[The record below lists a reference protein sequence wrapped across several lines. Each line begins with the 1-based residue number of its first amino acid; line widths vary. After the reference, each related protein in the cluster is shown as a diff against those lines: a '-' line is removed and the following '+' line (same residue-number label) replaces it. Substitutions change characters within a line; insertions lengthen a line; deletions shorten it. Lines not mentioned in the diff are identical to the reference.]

1 MSKLI
6 LYGRGLIAEEYCR
19 YLESHGRGA
28 DIAAFAVTCMNGQ
41 GESYCDRPCLEI
53 REAVKI
59 YHEADVHL
67 ALQEKYHKEVLALL
81 RELGREPKE
90 IIGLH
95 RMTELLGEQ
104 GIKEISAACPELTVQ
119 RNPHDYSM
127 LELFP
132 PNHPERRF
140 TFYPMTQVPLSE
152 ADVRNL
158 RETVAQGEAKSLP
171 LEGKAAAA
179 RLTDEVYIA
188 MATSQK
194 DARVSQDNLPA
205 YIHPVMGGAAAYKGP
220 RITEMAYDDEFA
232 RASTKPSPLGKGDRE
247 AVDEVAT
254 QSISEYNTVYS
265 ELTVAYWLWKK
276 APKVK
281 YLGLCHYRRHFVL
294 TERIR
299 QALAEGKV
307 DALLTTPRLTFPNV
321 HRYFTTLPVTTMD
334 EQDFQLMLRLV
345 WQEDPEIAKYAQ
357 DFLEGQIHYPNNMVI
372 AKRDIYF
379 DYCSFMFKVLQGM
392 QEHYK
397 EKGIPRPDRYLGY
410 VGELLTTVYF
420 AYHREKWRTVF
431 IDYRLLKEA

>member
-1 MSKLI
+1 MSQLI
-6 LYGRGLIAEEYCR
+6 VYGRGLIAEEYVR
-19 YLESHGRGA
+19 YLEGQGQGA
-28 DIAAFAVTCMNGQ
+28 DVAAFAVTKMEGQ
-41 GESYCDRPCLEI
+41 GKTYCNRPCMEI
-53 REAVKI
+53 REAMKI
-59 YHEADVHL
+59 YPEADIHL
-67 ALQEKYHKEVLALL
+67 ALQEKYHAEVIDLL
-81 RELGREPKE
+81 KELGRMPKE

-127 LELFP
+127 LELFLHH
-132 PNHPERRF
+132 HPERKF

-171 LEGKAAAA
+171 LEGKVAAA

-194 DARVSQDNLPA
+194 DAKVSLENLPD

-220 RITEMAYDDEFA
+220 RTAEMAYDDEFA

-334 EQDFQLMLRLV
+334 EQDFQLMLRLIG
-345 WQEDPEIAKYAQ
+345 QEDPEIAKYAQ
-357 DFLEGQIHYPNNMVI
+357 DFLEGQVHYPNNMVI
-372 AKRDIYF
+372 AKRDIYL
-379 DYCSFMFKVLQGM
+379 DYCSLMFKVLQGM

>member
-1 MSKLI
+1 MSQLI
-6 LYGRGLIAEEYCR
+6 VYGRGLIAEEYVR
-19 YLESHGRGA
+19 YLEGQGQGA
-28 DIAAFAVTCMNGQ
+28 DVAAFAVTKMEGQ
-41 GESYCDRPCLEI
+41 GKTYCNRPCMEI
-53 REAVKI
+53 REAMKI
-59 YHEADVHL
+59 YPEADIHL
-67 ALQEKYHKEVLALL
+67 ALQEKYHAEVIDLL
-81 RELGREPKE
+81 KELGRMPKE

-127 LELFP
+127 LELFLHH
-132 PNHPERRF
+132 HPERKF

-171 LEGKAAAA
+171 LEGKVAAA

-194 DARVSQDNLPA
+194 DARVSQGNLPA

-220 RITEMAYDDEFA
+220 RTAEMAYDDEFERDSA
-232 RASTKPSPLGKGDRE
+232 KPSPLGKGDCVAEDE
-247 AVDEVAT
+247 AAT

-294 TERIR
+294 TEDIR
-299 QALAEGKV
+299 QAMAEGTV
-307 DALLTTPRLTFPNV
+307 DVLLTRPRLTVPNV
-321 HRYFTTLPVTTMD
+321 REFFTNLSVTYTDSLDYEIMMRLIGECD
-334 EQDFQLMLRLV
+334 ERLAAFA
-345 WQEDPEIAKYAQ
+345 EN
-357 DFLEGQIHYPNNMVI
+357 FFSGQVRFPNNMVI
-372 AKRDIYF
+372 ARREIYLR
-379 DYCSFMFKVLQGM
+379 YCEFMFGILLDM
-392 QEHYK
+392 QAYYREQK
-397 EKGIPRPDRYLGY
+397 IERQKRYLGN
-410 VGELLTTVYF
+410 VGEMLTAVYF
-420 AYHREKWRTVF
+420 AYHRDKWRTEFV
-431 IDYRLLKEA
+431 DYRLLE